1 MFPQL
6 YQKVFETHLNP
17 RQYLTLQLLVLML
30 QSYRDVR
37 LSTLANK
44 FPQPIKYESRVR
56 NLQRFLDLPQL
67 TAKLLWFPLIKQLLK
82 QEFRRQP
89 SNREQRRR
97 VKKLQLI
104 HQGYLFLIVDRTQWQ
119 ERNLIVLS
127 LAWGKHAIPV
137 YWEILPKKGSSS
149 LREQK
154 KVLTPV
160 LRLLKPYPVL
170 VLADREF
177 HSVQLA
183 SWLRQRKIDFALRQK
198 KGTCIADDDAVYRA
212 LKDLKIK
219 PGNSRFYA
227 NIYCTKAHQFGGFN
241 LAAYWKRKYRGRGPK
256 EPWYILTSLKSL
268 PRTLYVYAAR
278 WGIETMFRDLKTGGY
293 NLENTKVNE
302 QRLMALVLVISIAYT
317 LATLQ
322 GASLQHRT
330 VTEYI
335 CRPTETGRSTER
347 YSTFWMGLHAPD
359 WGQSFQNWSDLAAV
373 LMNLKPHKR
382 LNFQQGLHALS
393 LLQSAL

>member
-67 TAKLLWFPLIKQLLK
+67 TAKLF
-82 QEFRRQP
+82 FHS
-89 SNREQRRR
+89 SNSYSNKSFAVNRATLEQRRR
-97 VKKLQLI
+97 VEKLQLI

-154 KVLTPV
+154 K
-160 LRLLKPYPVL
+160 
-170 VLADREF
+170 F
-177 HSVQLA
+177 
-183 SWLRQRKIDFALRQK
+183 
-198 KGTCIADDDAVYRA
+198 
-212 LKDLKIK
+212 
-219 PGNSRFYA
+219 
-227 NIYCTKAHQFGGFN
+227 
-241 LAAYWKRKYRGRGPK
+241 
-256 EPWYILTSLKSL
+256 
-268 PRTLYVYAAR
+268 
-278 WGIETMFRDLKTGGY
+278 
-293 NLENTKVNE
+293 
-302 QRLMALVLVISIAYT
+302 
-317 LATLQ
+317 
-322 GASLQHRT
+322 
-330 VTEYI
+330 
-335 CRPTETGRSTER
+335 
-347 YSTFWMGLHAPD
+347 
-359 WGQSFQNWSDLAAV
+359 
-373 LMNLKPHKR
+373 
-382 LNFQQGLHALS
+382 
-393 LLQSAL
+393 

>member
-1 MFPQL
+1 
-6 YQKVFETHLNP
+6 
-17 RQYLTLQLLVLML
+17 ML
-30 QSYRDVR
+30 QSYRDVS

-44 FPQPIKYESRVR
+44 FPQLIKYESRVR

-82 QEFRRQP
+82 QNFRSQP

-104 HQGYLFLIVDRTQWQ
+104 HQGYLFLIVDQTQWQ

-127 LAWGKHAIPV
+127 LAWGQHAIPV

-183 SWLRQRKIDFALRQK
+183 YWLRQRNIEFALRQK
-198 KGTCIADDDAVYRA
+198 KGTCIADDNAVYRA
-212 LKDLKIK
+212 LKDLDIK
-219 PGNSRFYA
+219 PGESRFYA
-227 NIYCTKAHQFGGFN
+227 NIYCTKAHQLGDFN
-241 LAAYWKRKYRGRGPK
+241 LAAYWKRKYRGRKPK

-268 PRTLYVYAAR
+268 PRTLCVYAAR

-293 NLENTKVNE
+293 NLENTKVNPR
-302 QRLMALVLVISIAYT
+302 RLMTLVLLISIAYT

-322 GASLQHRT
+322 GASLPHRT
-330 VTEYI
+330 VSEYI

-359 WGQSFQNWSDLAAV
+359 WGQSLQNWSDLAWN

-382 LNFQQGLHALS
+382 LNFQQGTHALS
-393 LLQSAL
+393 LIQSAL

>member
-1 MFPQL
+1 
-6 YQKVFETHLNP
+6 
-17 RQYLTLQLLVLML
+17 ML
-30 QSYRDVR
+30 QSYRDVS

-44 FPQPIKYESRVR
+44 FPQLIKYESRVR

-67 TAKLLWFPLIKQLLK
+67 TAKLLWFPLIKQLVK
-82 QEFRRQP
+82 QEFRHQP
-89 SNREQRRR
+89 SNRQQRRR
-97 VKKLQLI
+97 IKKLQLI
-104 HQGYLFLIVDRTQWQ
+104 HQGHLFLIIDRTQWQ

-137 YWEILPKKGSSS
+137 YWEILPKKGSSN
-149 LREQK
+149 LREPK
-154 KVLTPV
+154 KLLTPV

-183 SWLRQRKIDFALRQK
+183 YWLKQRNIDFALRQK

-212 LKDLKIK
+212 LKDLEIK
-219 PGNSRFYA
+219 PGKSRFYA
-227 NIYCTKAHQFGGFN
+227 NIYCTKAHQLGGFN

-256 EPWYILTSLKSL
+256 EPWYILTSLNSL
-268 PRTLYVYAAR
+268 PRTLSIYAAR

-302 QRLMALVLVISIAYT
+302 RRLMALVLLISIAYT

-330 VTEYI
+330 VVEYI
-335 CRPTETGRSTER
+335 CRPTETGRLTER

-359 WGQSFQNWSDLAAV
+359 WGQSFHNWSDLAWN

-382 LNFQQGLHALS
+382 LNFKQGLHALS
-393 LLQSAL
+393 LIESAL